1 VNEPK
6 DDEPKN
12 DVSSPSQ
19 AQPSQTS
26 DNQPSQTG
34 DKKKKK
40 KSRFDDLL
48 DNLFGSGTKKN
59 KSKSGEGTAGTDK
72 SSGTGEEKSGENL
85 QQS

>member
-19 AQPSQTS
+19 AQLSQTA
-26 DNQPSQTG
+26 DNQPSQTS

-59 KSKSGEGTAGTDK
+59 KSKSGEGTSGTDK
-72 SSGTGEEKSGENL
+72 TSGTGEENSGENL